1 MCITLVATGNWFL
14 FVFIHTKMKAFLFFQ
29 DCIGK
34 VQSFFQSVRSPS
46 KPRSP
51 LSDSSSMLIQEGNE
65 CDAVNAD
72 SLKLKKGEHHS
83 QFENKFKL
91 THKCQNNTQLF

>member
-1 MCITLVATGNWFL
+1 MCITLVTTGDWFL
-14 FVFIHTKMKAFLFFQ
+14 FVLIHAEVKLFLFQ

-34 VQSFFQSVRSPS
+34 VQSFFQGVRSPI

-51 LSDSSSMLIQEGNE
+51 LSDSSSVLIQEGNE

-83 QFENKFKL
+83 QFENKFRL
-91 THKCQNNTQLF
+91 TYKCQNNT